1 MHMGERS
8 QDKYVKVGVPTGR
21 MTLKQDLEGISWVYV
36 GKRFEQCG

>member
-1 MHMGERS
+1 MHMGEQS
-8 QDKYVKVGVPTGR
+8 QGKYVKVGVSMGW